1 MESCRSVTIPASVKR
16 CRETG
21 RIDCFRL
28 NWKPGMPN
36 QPHRFFDSDFAKV
49 LEGMAYMLEL
59 HPEDKALA
67 EELDRFVDLV
77 ISAQQPDGYLN
88 TYYTCVEPENRWKN
102 LFESHELYCAGH
114 LIEAAVAHF
123 RATGSPQIRR
133 RPRPLCRLYQ
143 HRYSAPVRI
152 RNRGIPGTRSWSSPS
167 ASSPTSP
174 ARKNMLNSPDSSST
188 NAARRRNYFVEEAI
202 RNGSQLSQ
210 EQLANRQADRPVREE
225 LNATGHSVRAL
236 YLYSGHG

>member
-1 MESCRSVTIPASVKR
+1 MNHSFSATMCDPVFAPRMESCRSVTIPASVKR

-88 TYYTCVEPENRWKN
+88 SYFSGVEPEHRWCN
-102 LFESHELYCAGH
+102 LYNWHELYCAGQYVLTSSLDT
-114 LIEAAVAHF
+114 LILGIGKQPELMVCL
-123 RATGSPQIRR
+123 SSS
-133 RPRPLCRLYQ
+133 PLCVCQ
-143 HRYSAPVRI
+143 TVDEQRI
-152 RNRGIPGTRSWSSPS
+152 
-167 ASSPTSP
+167 
-174 ARKNMLNSPDSSST
+174 
-188 NAARRRNYFVEEAI
+188 
-202 RNGSQLSQ
+202 
-210 EQLANRQADRPVREE
+210 LAEFE
-225 LNATGHSVRAL
+225 LTD
-236 YLYSGHG
+236 